1 MKKKNNKIRQK
12 NKSKKQIPIQQA
24 IPQQP
29 PVPPKQSVGP
39 PPPLFGP
46 AKPLIQPKGNGFW
59 AKFFSNLYS
68 VNNSKF
74 FAGVVMLTVNIASK
88 HMSIEISK
96 SQEAYVKY
104 TLGRQILI
112 FAVLWMGTRDIVIA
126 LTLTAVFILLADY
139 LFNENSKFCVLPDKY
154 RQLHKLLDTD
164 GDGKVSEKEINEAI
178 NLLKKAK
185 EEKHKKTQKYKHYD
199 NWLNKNLV
207 KENFM

>member
-1 MKKKNNKIRQK
+1 MKGKNNKVKQK
-12 NKSKKQIPIQQA
+12 GKSKKQIPVQVL
-24 IPQQP
+24 PQQP
-29 PVPPKQSVGP
+29 VPQKPNTAP

-88 HMSIEISK
+88 HMTIEISK

-139 LFNENSKFCVLPDKY
+139 LFNENSKFCILPDKY

-164 GDGKVSEKEINEAI
+164 GDGKISEKEINEAI

-185 EEKHKKTQKYKHYD
+185 EEKHKKTQKYKHHD